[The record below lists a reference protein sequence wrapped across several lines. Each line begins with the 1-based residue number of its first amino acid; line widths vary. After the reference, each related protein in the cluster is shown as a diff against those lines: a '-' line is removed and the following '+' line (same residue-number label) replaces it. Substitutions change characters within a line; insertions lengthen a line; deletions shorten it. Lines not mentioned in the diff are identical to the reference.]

1 MYCMCFCFG
10 IICFF
15 NVIYDKCKVKYINM
29 YIEILNIFDWYFW
42 KFGYF
47 NLMYKLKGIFFKGRG
62 WGGGG
67 D

>member
-1 MYCMCFCFG
+1 MCFCFG

-47 NLMYKLKGIFFKGRG
+47 NLMYKLKGIFF
-62 WGGGG
+62 
-67 D
+67 